1 MTVKFRRTAIYL
13 VLTSYLTSSTPTSS
27 TGPNSHNTQS
37 SHPPSN
43 NPDSSHL
50 TKQLL
55 SLDLGFTVLNDQI
68 LRENIGVGIKN
79 QQDKSEE
86 RSDHFF
92 GDDEEFFGNEEYLPS
107 ASALVS
113 KDQYQYGPSPD
124 SWNTHERFFFTLPG
138 FRRRAPPPRDKF
150 FVGDQ
155 SQCLTGS
162 CEFFLFCWMQGG
174 IVEGGC
180 GGFMMSCCNRP
191 NTVGHKTIVT
201 QVGPKFGTQLIW
213 TGDLK
218 QIVTSNNVR
227 KYENLTVFVRP
238 PFYKMNYAL
247 I

>member
-13 VLTSYLTSSTPTSS
+13 VLTSYLTSSTPTSQS
-27 TGPNSHNTQS
+27 SSLTGPDPLPFHPAS
-37 SHPPSN
+37 S
-43 NPDSSHL
+43 NPKSSHL

-68 LRENIGVGIKN
+68 LRENIGVGIDD
-79 QQDKSEE
+79 QHDKSEE
-86 RSDHFF
+86 RSDNFF
-92 GDDEEFFGNEEYLPS
+92 GDDEEFFGDSGDHHNEYLPS

-162 CEFFLFCWMQGG
+162 CEFFLFCWLGGG

-191 NTVGHKTIVT
+191 NTVGHKAIVT

-218 QIVTSNNVR
+218 QYNVR
-227 KYENLTVFVRP
+227 KYGKLLDP
-238 PFYKMNYAL
+238 PFYRK
-247 I
+247 